1 MDFIRITA
9 CCLLWFCTQVN
20 AQDLLQKNMN
30 ATGQNQKAANESQQK
45 IDTLYEQQRDA
56 LQDYRLTQAE
66 IDQLSV
72 YNRQLSQIIG
82 NQDKQ
87 IASLQEQIK
96 EIEVTQQGIM
106 PLMDRMLNGLQTFVE
121 LDTPFL
127 LKERETRIASLR
139 GLLLSA
145 DITVSEKFRRVLEA
159 YQIEVEYGRTIEAYR
174 SQNNQQEM
182 VDFLRVGRVAL
193 YYLPLSGDGGFVWD
207 KTSQQWQPLDSEFDR
222 AILQG
227 IRIARK
233 QSAPSLLSLQL
244 PGLGVN
250 P

>member
-1 MDFIRITA
+1 MDFIKITA

-20 AQDLLQKNMN
+20 AQDLLQQNMN
-30 ATGQNQKAANESQQK
+30 ATGQNQKAANDSQQK
-45 IDTLYEQQRDA
+45 IDKLYEQQRDA

-106 PLMDRMLNGLQTFVE
+106 PLMERMLNGLQTFVE

-127 LKERETRIASLR
+127 LKEREDRIASLR

-174 SQNNQQEM
+174 SQNNQQKM

-193 YYLPLSGDGGFVWD
+193 YYLPLNGDGGFVWD
-207 KTSQQWQPLDSEFDR
+207 KTSKQWQPLESEFDR

>member
-1 MDFIRITA
+1 MNFIRVAA
-9 CCLLWFCTQVN
+9 CYLLCVCAPAN
-20 AQDLLQKNMN
+20 AQDLLQQNMD
-30 ATGQNQKAANESQQK
+30 ATRQNQKVAHESQQK

-56 LQDYRLTQAE
+56 LQDYRLPQAE
-66 IDQLSV
+66 IDQLSI
-72 YNRQLSQIIG
+72 YNRQLTQIIG
-82 NQDKQ
+82 NQDQQ
-87 IASLQEQIK
+87 ISSLNKQIK
-96 EIEVTQQGIM
+96 EIEITQQGIM
-106 PLMDRMLNGLQTFVE
+106 PLMERMLNGLQIFVE

-127 LKERETRIASLR
+127 LKEREGRIASLR

-174 SQNNQQEM
+174 SQNPQQMM
-182 VDFLRVGRVAL
+182 VDYLRVGRVAL
-193 YYLPLSGDGGFVWD
+193 YYLPLNGSGGFVWD
-207 KTSQQWQPLDSEFDR
+207 KTSKQWLALTSEYDR

>member
-1 MDFIRITA
+1 MNFIRIIA
-9 CCLLWFCTQVN
+9 CCLLSVCSLVN
-20 AQDLLQKNMN
+20 AQDLLQKNMS
-30 ATGQNQKAANESQQK
+30 ATGQNQQAGHASQQK
-45 IDTLYEQQRDA
+45 IDALYEQQQDA
-56 LQDYRLTQAE
+56 LQDYRLSQAE
-66 IDQLSV
+66 IDQLSI
-72 YNRQLSQIIG
+72 YNRQLTQIIG

-87 IASLQEQIK
+87 VASLRAQIK

-106 PLMDRMLNGLQTFVE
+106 PLMERMLNGLQTFIE

-127 LKERETRIASLR
+127 LKEREARIAGLR
-139 GLLLSA
+139 VLLLSA
-145 DITVSEKFRRVLEA
+145 EITVSEKFRRVLEA

-174 SQNNQQEM
+174 SQNHRQEM
-182 VDFLRVGRVAL
+182 VNFLRVGRVAL
-193 YYLPLSGDGGFVWD
+193 YYLPLDGSNGFVWD
-207 KTSQQWQPLDSEFDR
+207 KNRQQWLALASEYDR
-222 AILQG
+222 VILQG

>member
-9 CCLLWFCTQVN
+9 CCLLCFCTQAN
-20 AQDLLQKNMN
+20 AQDLLQKNMS

-45 IDTLYEQQRDA
+45 IDSLYEQQRDA
-56 LQDYRLTQAE
+56 LQDYRITQAE

-87 IASLQEQIK
+87 IVSLQEQIK

-106 PLMDRMLNGLQTFVE
+106 PLMERMLNGLQTFID

-127 LKERETRIASLR
+127 LKEREERIASLR

-174 SQNNQQEM
+174 SQNTQQKM

-193 YYLPLSGDGGFVWD
+193 YYLPLSGNGGFVWD
-207 KTSQQWQPLDSEFDR
+207 KTLKEWQALDSEFDR